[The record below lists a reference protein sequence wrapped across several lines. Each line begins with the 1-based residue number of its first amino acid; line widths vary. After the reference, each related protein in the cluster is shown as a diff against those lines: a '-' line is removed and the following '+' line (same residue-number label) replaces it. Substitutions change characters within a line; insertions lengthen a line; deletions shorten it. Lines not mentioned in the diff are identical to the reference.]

1 MIASGSSAPTAVSAS
16 TRPSSSP
23 TTRAPTTG
31 ATPSRKPASSSAAPT
46 RPPLIVL
53 DSTGNPSLA
62 QTAAARFRAGGW
74 TVTSTAELTNDILS
88 TVAYYDPAVPGAQS
102 AAEQLQQQFP
112 VIRRVVTRFAELP
125 AGPIVVVLTSDY
137 S

>member
-1 MIASGSSAPTAVSAS
+1 M
-16 TRPSSSP
+16 
-23 TTRAPTTG
+23 
-31 ATPSRKPASSSAAPT
+31 
-46 RPPLIVL
+46 L